1 MSPLI
6 TSNSGRYNPEP
17 CFRDAV
23 VHRSSGYNPLYLQ
36 DTCMNQYA
44 VIVIGGGPAGLFCSL
59 LLGKGGCKTLLLE
72 KMPTCGRK
80 LLLSGSGQCNL
91 THTGPIS
98 EFISHYGD
106 HGRFIRPAL
115 MHFSNVKLISFF
127 QDRGVPFRD
136 DGNGK
141 YFPESG
147 KARDI
152 LNVLLKEANEAGVI
166 IHTSEPV
173 HTISHDISGFTVTTR
188 TDTYHSTGVVLATG
202 GYTYP
207 VTGSTGDGY
216 TLAQALGHTIA
227 EPGPALTPI
236 HTPNFPFRDLSG
248 ISFSQVPLTLYREK
262 KKVHEARG
270 DLLITHT
277 GFSGPGILDMSRY
290 FRAGDELRV
299 SFIQYTNI
307 NSAREGL
314 ISRFSSGGVK
324 QVKTILTSLPLP
336 DRFVRL
342 IMELAE
348 VPPDMTC
355 AQFPKEIRNRLIP
368 MLLEYPVQEM
378 KPGGENEAM
387 VSRGGV
393 SLDEVR
399 KESMESRILPGLYCI
414 GEVLDIDG
422 DCGGYNLQAAFST
435 GALATDTL
443 LKKLKIPEKI

>member
-1 MSPLI
+1 
-6 TSNSGRYNPEP
+6 
-17 CFRDAV
+17 
-23 VHRSSGYNPLYLQ
+23 
-36 DTCMNQYA
+36 MNQYA

-98 EFISHYGD
+98 EFTSHYGD

-166 IHTSEPV
+166 IHTGEPV

-236 HTPNFPFRDLSG
+236 HTRIFLSG
-248 ISFSQVPLTLYREK
+248 TFPVYPSLRYRSLCTGRRRRFMKHEEIFLSLTRDFPGLES
-262 KKVHEARG
+262 
-270 DLLITHT
+270 LICPDI
-277 GFSGPGILDMSRY
+277 SGPGM
-290 FRAGDELRV
+290 
-299 SFIQYTNI
+299 
-307 NSAREGL
+307 
-314 ISRFSSGGVK
+314 SSGSHSFS
-324 QVKTILTSLPLP
+324 IRIS
-336 DRFVRL
+336 
-342 IMELAE
+342 I
-348 VPPDMTC
+348 PPGR
-355 AQFPKEIRNRLIP
+355 A
-368 MLLEYPVQEM
+368 
-378 KPGGENEAM
+378 
-387 VSRGGV
+387 
-393 SLDEVR
+393 
-399 KESMESRILPGLYCI
+399 
-414 GEVLDIDG
+414 
-422 DCGGYNLQAAFST
+422 
-435 GALATDTL
+435 
-443 LKKLKIPEKI
+443 